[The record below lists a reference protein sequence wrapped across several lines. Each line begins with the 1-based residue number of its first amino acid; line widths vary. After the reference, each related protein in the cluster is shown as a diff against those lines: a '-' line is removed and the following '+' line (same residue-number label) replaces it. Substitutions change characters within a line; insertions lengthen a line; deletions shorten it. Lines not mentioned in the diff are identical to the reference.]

1 MLIIVI
7 IIISIFR
14 DYNKPSVM
22 LFQPV
27 LVCHPPAPIREI
39 VCYFQFENF
48 SSLLACFHHLAKVPD
63 KEAGNQ
69 PANQEVKM

>member
-1 MLIIVI
+1 
-7 IIISIFR
+7 
-14 DYNKPSVM
+14 M